1 MKLRQLE
8 PHEISSIFSLIDL
21 NEDCWVAG
29 GAALRILLGQKIK
42 PIMRNNWWIG
52 AGVFGQKKKFP
63 SITDLEM
70 RTNQYPAAPAPLY
83 QYNDSYDIDVFF
95 CNKEAE
101 IKFKKRFAE
110 DFGLTETSADYNGQ
124 AYTFLIP
131 MNSKNDKPCL
141 SWISR
146 RFSDSYYK
154 INIIG
159 FNYKDTPLETIK
171 AFDLTPCQVAIDH
184 NLNIIVDPEHFEDIG
199 NRNME
204 FIDFEHSFNARKEF
218 LLERQFISN
227 GPTQE
232 HIDIAEKEAWAVL
245 KRRVDKYAARG
256 FEPGATIA
264 YRILQYE
271 GTF

>member
-8 PHEISSIFSLIDL
+8 SHELSSVFPLIEL

-29 GAALRILLGQKIK
+29 GAALRILLGQKIA
-42 PIMRNNWWIG
+42 PIMRANWWVG
-52 AGVFGQKKKFP
+52 AGVFGQKKFP
-63 SITDLEM
+63 SKNDLKIF
-70 RTNQYPAAPAPLY
+70 NDQYHTEPTTLY

-95 CNKEAE
+95 RNKEAE

-141 SWISR
+141 SWMSR

-159 FNYKDTPLETIK
+159 FNYKDTPLQTIK
-171 AFDLTPCQVAIDH
+171 AFDITPCQVAIDH
-184 NLNIIVDPEHFEDIG
+184 NMNIIVDPEHFEDIG
-199 NRNME
+199 NKDME
-204 FIDFEHSFNARKEF
+204 FVDFEHSFNARKEF
-218 LLERQFISN
+218 LLARQFIFN

-232 HIDIAEKEAWAVL
+232 HIDLAEKEAWAVL
-245 KRRVDKYAARG
+245 KRRVDKYTARG

>member
-8 PHEISSIFSLIDL
+8 SHEISSVFSLIEL
-21 NEDCWVAG
+21 NENCWVAG

-42 PIMRNNWWIG
+42 PIMRENWWIG
-52 AGVFGQKKKFP
+52 AGVFGQKKFP
-63 SITDLEM
+63 SNDDMEVFED
-70 RTNQYPAAPAPLY
+70 QYHTMAPIF
-83 QYNDSYDIDVFF
+83 QYNDTYDIDVFF
-95 CNKEAE
+95 RTKEAE
-101 IKFKKRFAE
+101 IKFKKYFE
-110 DFGLTETSADYNGQ
+110 ENFGLTNTSADYNGQ

-159 FNYKDTPLETIK
+159 FNYKDNPLETIK
-171 AFDLTPCQVAIDH
+171 AFDITPCQVAIDH

-199 NRNME
+199 NRDME
-204 FIDFEHSFNARKEF
+204 FIDFEHSFNARKDF
-218 LLERQFISN
+218 LLEQQLFLN
-227 GPTQE
+227 DPTSEQ
-232 HIDIAEKEAWAVL
+232 IALAEEEAWKVL